1 MNYVTMKNESMKYLL
16 IALLA
21 FGFTCSQAQ
30 TVINDKNVQ
39 LRDVGKFWGIK
50 VSGGIDVYLSQGQDY
65 ALAVSASE
73 ERFRDAINTEVRDGI
88 LVISF
93 NNENI
98 LKFDNNKNLRAYI
111 SFKELESLEVSGASD
126 IIINDALKSNA
137 IRMKFSGASD
147 IRGKVDIENLVM
159 NISGASTLKLNGH
172 ATNLTLEASGAS
184 DLKNYELSVDNCIA
198 VISGASDIRLTINK
212 SISAKASGASTLY
225 YKGEPQ
231 QRNVESSG
239 ASSIAQRN

>member
-1 MNYVTMKNESMKYLL
+1 MKYLL

-137 IRMKFSGASD
+137 IR
-147 IRGKVDIENLVM
+147 
-159 NISGASTLKLNGH
+159 
-172 ATNLTLEASGAS
+172 
-184 DLKNYELSVDNCIA
+184 
-198 VISGASDIRLTINK
+198 
-212 SISAKASGASTLY
+212 
-225 YKGEPQ
+225 
-231 QRNVESSG
+231 
-239 ASSIAQRN
+239 

>member
-1 MNYVTMKNESMKYLL
+1 MKYLL
-16 IALLA
+16 IALIA
-21 FGFTCSQAQ
+21 FSFTSARAQ

-39 LRDVGKFWGIK
+39 QRDVNKFWGIK
-50 VSGGIDVYLSQGQDY
+50 VSGGIDLYISQSNDY

-73 ERFRDAINTEVRDGI
+73 EKYLDEIVTTISDGI
-88 LVISF
+88 LTISQ
-93 NNENI
+93 
-98 LKFDNNKNLRAYI
+98 KNTGFRMSGDRKLRAYV
-111 SFKELESLEVSGASD
+111 SFKELESLEATGASD
-126 IIINDALKSNA
+126 IIINDELKSNA
-137 IRMKFSGASD
+137 LRMKLSGASD

-172 ATNLTLEASGAS
+172 TTNLTLEASGAS

-198 VISGASDIRLTINK
+198 VVSGASDIRLTINK

-225 YKGEPQ
+225 YKGQPQ

-239 ASSIAQRN
+239 ASSIAQR